1 MSTPD
6 ASAAAPSVPDTAARA
21 ADIVRARRPD
31 AYRAAVVLGSGLG
44 SFADAVEDAVRIP
57 YGDLPGFPAAGV
69 SGHAGALVCGRIG
82 GLPVLV
88 LAGRAHFYEHGDA
101 AVMRPALE
109 ALAALGV
116 GTLVLTNA
124 AGSVRQK
131 MPPGSLMAITDH
143 INVSGL
149 NPLIGEPSD
158 RRFVNMVDAYDPALR
173 ARLAGCAARLGTH
186 LHQGVYAWFSGPS
199 FETPAEIQMA
209 RTLGA
214 DAVGMSTVPEAILA
228 RFLGLRVVAISTITN
243 LGAGMAPHGP
253 SHGETKEVAGVAA
266 GRLSALLAGFLAD
279 LAGDAP

>member
-1 MSTPD
+1 MTTAPPAAEIA
-6 ASAAAPSVPDTAARA
+6 ASDAARA
-21 ADIVRARRPD
+21 ADLVRARRD
-31 AYRAAVVLGSGLG
+31 DGYRVAIVLGSGLG
-44 SFADAVEDAVRIP
+44 GFAEAVEDAVRIP

-116 GTLVLTNA
+116 DTLVLTNA
-124 AGSVRQK
+124 AGSVRRK

-143 INVSGL
+143 LNVSGA

-158 RRFVNMVDAYDPALR
+158 RRFVNMVDAYDPVLR
-173 ARLAGCAARLGTH
+173 DRLSACARRLGIH
-186 LHQGVYAWFSGPS
+186 LHHGVYAWFSGPS
-199 FETPAEIQMA
+199 FETPAEIRMA
-209 RTLGA
+209 QAIGA
-214 DAVGMSTVPEAILA
+214 DAVGMSTVPEVILA
-228 RFLGLRVVAISTITN
+228 RFLGLRVTAISTITN

-253 SHGETKEVAGVAA
+253 SHGETKEVAGAAA
-266 GRLSALLAGFLAD
+266 GQLSALIAGFLAD
-279 LAGDAP
+279 LAGDVP